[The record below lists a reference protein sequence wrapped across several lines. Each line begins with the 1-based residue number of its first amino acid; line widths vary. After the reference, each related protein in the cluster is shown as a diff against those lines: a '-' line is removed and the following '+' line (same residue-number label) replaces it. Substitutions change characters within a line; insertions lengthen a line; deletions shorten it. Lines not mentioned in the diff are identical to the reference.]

1 MKMGFI
7 KDDKNSINKQLE
19 IPADFKHVLILGET
33 GSGKTASVI
42 TPLLLDR
49 MKKNHGILIFD
60 FKGNYHYTVKALA
73 KKEGRLKDVIEL
85 GKIYGTYSNIIENLP
100 LEALDKIFRSLIKH
114 GKNNKFW
121 EESAIQLGLSIL
133 GILKYINELTDN
145 YQYSY
150 SFYSL
155 IEIASSANNIKS
167 FKESVLNTVYYLYN
181 HLEENSLKLN
191 IIPLIMENY
200 KKLDAIADEVSLNSM
215 IENNENT
222 TFNSIIASLIS
233 PIASLRK
240 KNINVKEINILE
252 ELNKGK
258 IIVVSLNDFEE
269 NMLNAIV
276 ASIFYQIYYFKMDY
290 SDSKISVFMDEAQK
304 VLNDDFELPLD
315 VLREFKVE
323 AVLATQSIA
332 NLKEKVD
339 SDKIEALLANFVH
352 KIYLNGQDMQVS
364 EYEAVYNSEYY
375 TLNSVEFNNKE
386 KFEAEIEYQKNY
398 SKLKNFSFVYENKPV
413 IYSRFSDTKLSIKDE
428 DFKVI
433 GKTDF
438 FLRPV
443 TKEELRKKYSHLL
456 KISNL
461 KEYKKALEMGL

>member
-443 TKEELRKKYSHLL
+443 TKEELRKKYPHLL

-461 KEYKKALEMGL
+461 KEYKKAREMGL